1 MADLIPH
8 VPAAIITLISS
19 IIGILVSTGLYVLT
33 TKFAYCGATSTI
45 PEKCWSALKK
55 RKKISELIDAVKKKK
70 LCSSASTSNKAL
82 LEHRTVV
89 ILFEVL
95 HGFAHFALFAVDVVC
110 IIKMPDF
117 LPPDITT
124 RLGDYLGV
132 KYSTNS
138 TRNAFLFAMDS
149 LPYLSLYYETI
160 SLNYAVSLSLTG
172 MCFNR
177 LCCCIRSK
185 GECSFRKLGSMLRFT
200 DLLVCFLLSPLS
212 YTYLMIAGGPWY
224 GAVIVRLILHSVII
238 SSAVVAGMTFYLF
251 CLSAFWLPAPDLK
264 VALHSEIE
272 IKNFSHLFTMIS
284 FKIVPIGIGL
294 FTASSA
300 LNTYHTLSYTY
311 NLNSDIKLVYAIIT
325 LLKSFMIIVKIIVGA
340 LLLRWHILKIN
351 NEVKGIEEAK
361 KHQLDLQEI
370 HFNKVQGEKAI
381 RTNAPELSIMERV
394 MKYLNDKEPHTHI
407 FFIFDFIVYGSLIV
421 LNSYIVHAYPDE

>member
-1 MADLIPH
+1 MAGLIPH
-8 VPAAIITLISS
+8 DVPAAIITLISS

-45 PEKCWSALKK
+45 PEKCWSALKD
-55 RKKISELIDAVKKKK
+55 KKTGASVASPSHKHKAAVN
-70 LCSSASTSNKAL
+70 TN
-82 LEHRTVV
+82 TVV

-95 HGFAHFALFAVDVVC
+95 HGFAHFALFAVNVVC
-110 IIKMPDF
+110 MIKMPDF
-117 LPPDITT
+117 LPADISA

-132 KYSTNS
+132 QYSTNS

-160 SLNYAVSLSLTG
+160 SLYCAVSISLIG
-172 MCFNR
+172 MCYNR
-177 LCCCIRSK
+177 LCCCICSK

-238 SSAVVAGMTFYLF
+238 SSAVVAGMTVYLF
-251 CLSAFWLPAPDLK
+251 CLSALSLPAPELK
-264 VALHSEIE
+264 VALHSEIK
-272 IKNFSHLFTMIS
+272 IKNYSHLFTMIS

-325 LLKSFMIIVKIIVGA
+325 LLKSFMIIVKIIVST
-340 LLLRWHILKIN
+340 LLLRWHILEV
-351 NEVKGIEEAK
+351 NENVTEEGNEAK
-361 KHQLDLQEI
+361 KDQLDLQEI
-370 HFNKVQGEKAI
+370 RTKKAQDEEAI
-381 RTNAPELSIMERV
+381 RTNAPELSITERV

-407 FFIFDFIVYGSLIV
+407 FFVFDFIVYGSLIV